1 MAMEVGRGLTL
12 PLLVLNFC
20 LYLIAACLAG
30 WALNKNIDSSVGSSY
45 YVGNGATNFFLILVL
60 IACMA
65 GLASCFSGIHHLR
78 VWRSESLAGAGTAAL
93 IAWLLTLLAFGL
105 ACKEIHLDH
114 PRSVRLRVL
123 EAFTII
129 LAFTQLL
136 YLLSLHA
143 GLLGDKYG
151 PPSSSA
157 STGTGGQFL
166 EKPPHGTPA
175 AAAV

>member
-1 MAMEVGRGLTL
+1 MDDGIDLCQKSLNVLKDDCIYARYGNSFTWSIAKGGKTRILIPL
-12 PLLVLNFC
+12 PEELGGADRRSRVR
-20 LYLIAACLAG
+20 I
-30 WALNKNIDSSVGSSY
+30 VGS
-45 YVGNGATNFFLILVL
+45 VQ
-60 IACMA
+60 
-65 GLASCFSGIHHLR
+65 
-78 VWRSESLAGAGTAAL
+78 
-93 IAWLLTLLAFGL
+93 
-105 ACKEIHLDH
+105 
-114 PRSVRLRVL
+114 RVL

-157 STGTGGQFL
+157 STGTAGQFL

>member
-1 MAMEVGRGLTL
+1 MN
-12 PLLVLNFC
+12 VLKDDCIYARYGNSFTWSIAKGGKTRN
-20 LYLIAACLAG
+20 LILQPEELGGAADRRSRVP
-30 WALNKNIDSSVGSSY
+30 IVGS
-45 YVGNGATNFFLILVL
+45 VQ
-60 IACMA
+60 
-65 GLASCFSGIHHLR
+65 
-78 VWRSESLAGAGTAAL
+78 
-93 IAWLLTLLAFGL
+93 
-105 ACKEIHLDH
+105 
-114 PRSVRLRVL
+114 RVL